1 MYLLN
6 DATNTQHHVAAAL
19 RAVFPTWSDS
29 TARAVMLEAHRSGR
43 ARCGAP
49 LDDARDAARV
59 VTALRSYRVRAEA
72 EVVDEQ
78 RETAGASLLPR
89 ARW

>member
-1 MYLLN
+1 
-6 DATNTQHHVAAAL
+6 
-19 RAVFPTWSDS
+19 
-29 TARAVMLEAHRSGR
+29 MLEAHRHGR

-49 LDDARDAARV
+49 LDDARDASRV
-59 VTALRSYRVRAEA
+59 VAALRAYRVRAEA

-89 ARW
+89 SRW